1 MKINN
6 LFSAILLFVTVISA
20 SAFQNGGKKIV
31 LHPSVSTASVE
42 MLRSSAA
49 IISSRLEK
57 FGMNDYSVVVGADG
71 KSLNVS
77 LATDKLSPEL
87 KYLLTASG
95 EVCFYETYNR
105 TEALKLINDK
115 GRLQAALSV
124 PEKGPD
130 NDPRVGCADI
140 SVFSA
145 ADNAAKSAATGKR
158 LKLMWSAGGENG
170 MICLFAVA
178 TSDNG
183 GPLVTGKMIES
194 LGISEGKDD
203 GDARLRITLM
213 PDAKNVFAEA
223 TKRNIG
229 KSIVI
234 VIDGKVYSWPV
245 VRSVIDQ
252 GQIEVTGKFTHQE
265 ILVLPLI
272 FNSGVLPA
280 PMTISE

>member
-6 LFSAILLFVTVISA
+6 LFTAILLFVTVISA
-20 SAFQNGGKKIV
+20 SAFQSGGKKIV

-42 MLRSSAA
+42 MLRSSAT

-57 FGMNDYSVVVGADG
+57 FGMKDYSVVVGADG

-87 KYLLTASG
+87 SYLLTASG
-95 EVCFYETYNR
+95 EVSFYETYNR
-105 TEALKLINDK
+105 SEALKLLNDK

-130 NDPRVGCADI
+130 NDPRIGCAER
-140 SVFSA
+140 SVFST
-145 ADNAAKSAATGKR
+145 ADNAVKSASTGKR
-158 LKLMWSAGGENG
+158 LRLMWSAGGENG

-183 GPLVTGKMIES
+183 GPLVSEKMIES
-194 LGISEGKDD
+194 VGLSEGKA
-203 GDARLRITLM
+203 DASLRITLK

-229 KSIVI
+229 RSIVI

-252 GQIEVTGKFTHQE
+252 GQIEVTGKFTQQE

-272 FNSGVLPA
+272 FNTGVLPS